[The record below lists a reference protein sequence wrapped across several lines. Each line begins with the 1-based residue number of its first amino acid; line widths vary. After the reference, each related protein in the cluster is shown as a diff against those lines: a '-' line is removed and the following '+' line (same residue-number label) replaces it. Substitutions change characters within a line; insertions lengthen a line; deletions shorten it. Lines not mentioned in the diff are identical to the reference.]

1 MKFVIM
7 LINSFVLIMN
17 TVKVLKSF
25 MKNVK
30 HVQQMQNVWRTQNE
44 EIPRLMKLT
53 AEDGIGRQSVKM

>member
-30 HVQQMQNVWRTQNE
+30 HVQQ
-44 EIPRLMKLT
+44 
-53 AEDGIGRQSVKM
+53 